1 MIIEQM
7 ESAKNIVK
15 RKPSVVAGGKTIPAS
30 FPLLLLYK
38 FSTVYS
44 TVESDFSAAGT
55 QNRNTRRRRKKR
67 RRRSK
72 REEERGHRER
82 PGLWRWMSRWTTMS
96 AGACQLGKGKRGTCT
111 TWAHTFPGPSR
122 RCPCPPFSSSSFGRR
137 AEASGQANGDA
148 PQESGPEKK
157 GRRPRN
163 LPPPPSPPGE

>member
-1 MIIEQM
+1 M

-44 TVESDFSAAGT
+44 TVESDFSAARGHKIGT
-55 QNRNTRRRRKKR
+55 QGGGERNAEEEARGRKK
-67 RRRSK
+67 
-72 REEERGHRER
+72 RGHRER

-96 AGACQLGKGKRGTCT
+96 AGACQLGKEKRGTCT